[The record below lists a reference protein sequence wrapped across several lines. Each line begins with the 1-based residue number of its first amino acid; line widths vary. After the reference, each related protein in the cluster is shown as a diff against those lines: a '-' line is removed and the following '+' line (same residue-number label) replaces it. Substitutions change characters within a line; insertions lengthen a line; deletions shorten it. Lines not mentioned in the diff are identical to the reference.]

1 MFIKFVDECMPD
13 LESFSGVS
21 QELLIMYFEYLM
33 NTTSETTG
41 KSLSK
46 TSIKKGALALRDV
59 LIKGA
64 TKEWDVQEN
73 VSYVQR
79 IYDEMIIQNKSLIV
93 NAKKKND
100 KKKEKFTKE
109 I

>member
-1 MFIKFVDECMPD
+1 VTIVIKFVDECMRD
-13 LESFSGVS
+13 LESCSGVS
-21 QELLIMYFEYLM
+21 QELLIMYCEYLM
-33 NTTSETTG
+33 NTTSDTTG

-64 TKEWDVQEN
+64 TKEWDVPEN

-79 IYDEMIIQNKSLIV
+79 IYDDMIIHNKRLKG
-93 NAKKKND
+93 NAKKINYINK
-100 KKKEKFTKE
+100 
-109 I
+109 